1 MVGVPGER
9 RGPAGLGFSG
19 QFSIG
24 MRVAMAELVM
34 KNIRFSV
41 IALVLLSVAAAAC
54 SETPTS
60 PTPASL
66 AGGSLALTSGQLT
79 GTWTLTALQPAGQ
92 ASQPSPATY
101 TISFVDGRVS
111 TRVDCNTCGGTFS
124 VAGQTLTVGPN
135 LACTRAACPT
145 MAFETLYTSIL
156 SGDHSVETSGNTLV
170 LSSAR
175 GRLAFTQ

>member
-1 MVGVPGER
+1 MDE
-9 RGPAGLGFSG
+9 F
-19 QFSIG
+19 
-24 MRVAMAELVM
+24 VM
-34 KNIRFSV
+34 KNLRFSFAALILLAV
-41 IALVLLSVAAAAC
+41 ISTAC
-54 SETPTS
+54 SESPANPTS
-60 PTPASL
+60 PSS
-66 AGGSLALTSGQLT
+66 GSGSLTLTSGQLS

-101 TISFVDGRVS
+101 TISFADGRVS
-111 TRVDCNTCGGTFS
+111 TRVDCNMCSGTFAI
-124 VAGQTLTVGPN
+124 AGQTLTVGPN

-156 SGDHSVETSGNTLV
+156 GGDHTAEISGSTLV